1 MDIYLT
7 IMVTVLVATQV
18 IRVTQNFIQL
28 KRLEKRMGTSS
39 IDKLSERVEK

>member
-18 IRVTQNFIQL
+18 NRVTQNFIQL
-28 KRLEKRMGTSS
+28 NRLEKIMGTSS
-39 IDKLSERVEK
+39 IYNLS